1 MFDSSSPGGTTAS
14 IPKAPPPGSIPQ
26 PSSDGLPYE
35 TVPDWNNIGLFTA
48 GIAVGAILGAA
59 VALLFAP
66 ASGDETRHSIAR
78 RVRNIR
84 GDDDVWDELAR
95 ELELAAAER
104 EEDAEEDAE
113 AATRAPVGT
122 A

>member
-1 MFDSSSPGGTTAS
+1 MFDSSSLGGTATS
-14 IPKAPPPGSIPQ
+14 VPKAPPPGSIPQ
-26 PSSDGLPYE
+26 PRTDGLPHE

-66 ASGDETRHSIAR
+66 ASGDDTRHSIAR

-84 GDDDVWDELAR
+84 GEDDIWDELAQ

-104 EEDAEEDAE
+104 EDE
-113 AATRAPVGT
+113 AVTRVPVET
-122 A
+122 